1 VILVRHAQSEF
12 NVHYSRTRI
21 DPGIRDPAL
30 TELGFEQAR
39 STVAQLRELPAH
51 RIVTSPYTRALQTA
65 VVLHDA
71 LGLPVEIDPIVGERC
86 AFVCDLGST
95 RDELAVRFP
104 RFAFDHLPHE
114 WWPEPI
120 EEEDRLMVRC
130 DDFRTRMA
138 ADPAWSGTIVV
149 THWGFIRGLT
159 GETVGNCAVLRFDPT
174 VAR

>member
-1 VILVRHAQSEF
+1 MILVRHAQSEF
-12 NVHYSRTRI
+12 NVHYSRTRV

-39 STVAQLRELPAH
+39 DTAAQLRALPAR

-65 VVLHDA
+65 EILHDE

-95 RDELAVRFP
+95 RDELAARFP
-104 RFAFDHLPHE
+104 RFAFDHLAHE
-114 WWPEPI
+114 WWPVPI
-120 EEEDRLMVRC
+120 EEEDGLMARC
-130 DDFRTRMA
+130 DGFRTRMA
-138 ADPAWSGTIVV
+138 ADEAWAGTVIV

-174 VAR
+174 APR